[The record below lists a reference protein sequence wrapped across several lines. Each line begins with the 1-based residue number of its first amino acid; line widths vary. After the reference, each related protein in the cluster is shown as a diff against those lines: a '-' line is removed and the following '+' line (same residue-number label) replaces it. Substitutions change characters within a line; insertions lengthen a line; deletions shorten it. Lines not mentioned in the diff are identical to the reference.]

1 MTTRSLL
8 LAAALSIG
16 AIASCPSLAA
26 AGPEYKCKDNRV
38 EKGGSTKF
46 TLRRSGSD
54 LSVEKGGSTKARAV
68 KRGDK
73 LAVEVGGSTK
83 ATISKGKIE
92 KGGSSWGTVSEAQ
105 RQFECDGEAAATL
118 WVLFKLGVL
127 P

>member
-1 MTTRSLL
+1 MTVRSFVI
-8 LAAALSIG
+8 AAALSVG
-16 AIASCPSLAA
+16 AIASSASPAA
-26 AGPEYKCKDNRV
+26 ASPEYKCKDNRV

-46 TLRRSGSD
+46 TIRRSGGD

-73 LAVEVGGSTK
+73 LVVEVGGSSK
-83 ATISKGKIE
+83 ATISNGKIE
-92 KGGSSWGTVSEAQ
+92 KGGSSWSTVSEAQ
-105 RQFECDGEAAATL
+105 RQFDCDGDAAATL